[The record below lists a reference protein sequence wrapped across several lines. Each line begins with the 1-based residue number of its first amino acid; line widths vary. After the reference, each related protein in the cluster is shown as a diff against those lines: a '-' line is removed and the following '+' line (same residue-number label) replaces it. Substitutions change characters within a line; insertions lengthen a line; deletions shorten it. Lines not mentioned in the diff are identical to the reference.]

1 MKIQKKNILLI
12 SFLLFSSHVAAKPL
26 TLILDWLVNPD
37 HAAIF
42 VAEEQGFF
50 AQEGVEVNIIAPSN
64 PDDGPKL
71 VAAGHADLAI
81 TYQPQL
87 VVQAA
92 KGLPLVRI
100 ASLVN
105 QPLNCLIVRKKGPI
119 HQLADLKGKRIAY
132 TSHVEGTLMLNA
144 LLEKAHLTVHDV
156 QTINVQYDLTQALL
170 SHRVDAII
178 NVMRNVEPLQM
189 QFAHQPVK
197 IFPVE
202 LATIPSYDEL
212 IIIANKNKLEDPRL
226 IKFLAALNK
235 ATLYLINH
243 SEKSWQVFAKSHSVL
258 NNKLNH
264 LIWHATIPYIARDPL
279 RFDKKA
285 YRKFMLFLYQ
295 KHIIS
300 QSLTTDQYAT
310 ELTYESKTSNKL
322 LSLKNNH
329 ASK

>member
-1 MKIQKKNILLI
+1 MQIQKKLIFLI
-12 SFLLFSSHVAAKPL
+12 SFLLFTNNATAKPL

-50 AQEGVEVNIIAPSN
+50 ARAGVKVNIIAPSN

-71 VAAGHADLAI
+71 VAVGHADLAV

-87 VVQAA
+87 VIQAA

-105 QPLNCLIVRKKGPI
+105 QPLNCLIVKKNGPI

-132 TSHVEGTLMLNA
+132 TSHVEGTLMLQA
-144 LLEKAHLTVHDV
+144 LLAKAHLTLQDV
-156 QTINVQYDLTQALL
+156 QTVNVQYNLTQALL
-170 SHRVDAII
+170 SNRVDAVI

-189 QFAHQPVK
+189 QFAHEPVK

-202 LATIPSYDEL
+202 LANIPTYDEL
-212 IIIANKNKLEDPRL
+212 IIIANKNKLQDPQL
-226 IKFLAALNK
+226 IKFLTALNN

-243 SEKSWQVFAKSHSVL
+243 PEKSWQVFAKNHPAL
-258 NNKLNH
+258 NNELNH
-264 LIWHATIPYIARDPL
+264 QIWQATLPYIARHPMS
-279 RFDKKA
+279 FDKKA

-300 QSLTTDQYAT
+300 QSLTTDKYAA
-310 ELTYESKTSNKL
+310 ELTY
-322 LSLKNNH
+322 
-329 ASK
+329 

>member
-1 MKIQKKNILLI
+1 MHIQKKFIFLL
-12 SFLLFSSHVAAKPL
+12 SFLLFTSKVIAKPL

-42 VAEEQGFF
+42 VAQEQGFF
-50 AQEGVEVNIIAPSN
+50 TREGVTVNIIAPSN

-71 VAAGHADLAI
+71 VAVGHADLAV

-92 KGLPLVRI
+92 KGLPLRRI

-105 QPLNCLIVRKKGPI
+105 QPLNCLIVKKNGPI
-119 HQLADLKGKRIAY
+119 HRLADLKGKRIAY
-132 TSHVEGTLMLNA
+132 TSHVEGTLMLNG
-144 LLEKAHLTVHDV
+144 LLEKAHLTMNDV

-170 SHRVDAII
+170 SNRVDAVI

-202 LATIPSYDEL
+202 LAAIPTYDEL
-212 IIIANKNKLEDPRL
+212 IIIANKNKLHDARL
-226 IKFLAALNK
+226 IKFLTALNK

-243 SEKSWQVFAKSHSVL
+243 PEKSWQLFAINHPTL
-258 NNKLNH
+258 NNALNH
-264 LIWHATIPYIARDPL
+264 QIWQATLPYIAQHPVQ
-279 RFDKKA
+279 FDKQRYQHFA
-285 YRKFMLFLYQ
+285 NFLYQ
-295 KHIIS
+295 KKIIS
-300 QSLTTDQYAT
+300 KAIFF
-310 ELTYESKTSNKL
+310 
-322 LSLKNNH
+322 
-329 ASK
+329 